1 MSITEGGMT
10 RLLILELK
18 DITKRFNEFD
28 LLGYYTKVNEI
39 SKSLASV
46 SERRLRELKGK
57 DRKNERNDL
66 LDWANKC

>member
-28 LLGYYTKVNEI
+28 LLDYYTKVNEI

>member
-28 LLGYYTKVNEI
+28 LLDYYTKVNEI

-66 LDWANKC
+66 FDWANKC

>member
-1 MSITEGGMT
+1 MT

-28 LLGYYTKVNEI
+28 LLDYYTKVNEI

>member
-1 MSITEGGMT
+1 MT

-28 LLGYYTKVNEI
+28 LLDYYTKVNEI

-66 LDWANKC
+66 FDWANKC